1 MVGWSRV
8 EMKEE
13 AFWHS
18 RSSHQWMV
26 GGGAMPGGGAFVFV
40 FLYLFFFCICIP
52 WQLYFHLLH
61 FLNLYFWH
69 SLTLPSGVYVLVST
83 HFLFR
88 GDDLVSS
95 GRGGGGGFLLSGFP
109 IHLLFFLK
117 VWLVPWMGHYCP
129 EVMGLWKAVVVG
141 ISYICSCLDLFSISE
156 KGLLSR
162 WYIFA
167 FSNACL
173 GWFPGGC

>member
-1 MVGWSRV
+1 MLWRCYRNTLEMFGSMHLNLVISCYRNGWWSRV

-18 RSSHQWMV
+18 RSSHQWLV

-40 FLYLFFFCICIP
+40 FLYFFCICICIS

-69 SLTLPSGVYVLVST
+69 SLTLPSGVYVLVSM

-88 GDDLVSS
+88 GADLVSS
-95 GRGGGGGFLLSGFP
+95 GRGGVLLSGSP
-109 IHLLFFLK
+109 IHLLLFLK
-117 VWLVPWMGHYCP
+117 SDWCPGWVTSAKREWGCGRLWLLESPM
-129 EVMGLWKAVVVG
+129 
-141 ISYICSCLDLFSISE
+141 
-156 KGLLSR
+156 
-162 WYIFA
+162 
-167 FSNACL
+167 
-173 GWFPGGC
+173 